1 MTVRGYVSALS
12 SRHSAFHMQSM
23 TMRGSERGGG
33 RSGRRA
39 DPETKALA
47 AIAADKPEEPNTFA
61 ALADLVRLVGR
72 SDAPQLRLRLVCA
85 IALTLAG
92 KGLGVLAPLVLGAA
106 VNHLSRGQGAGV
118 SVGLGFAAFAAG
130 WALVRFLSSVTPQLS
145 DVIFAPV
152 RAAAQRK
159 TAAETFAHA
168 LNLSLDFHQ
177 TKRSGSLSRTVDRGS
192 RSVDFLLRIL
202 AFNLVPTALELVLA
216 AAVLGGKYDWRF
228 AAVAVVVVVIYTGLT
243 FGISNWRIEHR
254 RTMNTA
260 DSEAAGLAVDA
271 LLNYETVKSFGA
283 EARAA
288 EGYDR
293 ALGDYNVAALKA
305 NTSLALL
312 NGIQGLIMNV
322 GLGVMA
328 VMAGF
333 EAAAGRLGPGDV
345 TAAVLILISLYA
357 PLNILG
363 FAYREIRQS
372 FIDME
377 EMLKITRQSPQ
388 VADAPNA
395 PDLPKPDDSRG
406 GSISFEGVSFRHDAR
421 TSGLEDVAFH
431 AAPGTTTALVGASGS
446 GKSTIV
452 KLALRL
458 LDPQAGRVLIDGR
471 DLRDITQASLRR
483 AVALVPQDVAL
494 FNDTL
499 RTNIAFARPEADDA
513 TIWAAAEAAELAG
526 FIRSLPDGMETKVG
540 ERGLKLSGGERQ
552 RVGIARALL
561 ADPCI
566 LILDEATSALDSRT
580 EAAIQKTLRRAQAGR
595 TTLVVAHRLST
606 IADADQILVLKAG
619 RIVERGAHHELVA
632 RVGGEYAA
640 LWKKQ
645 TRGARTAR
653 AEARPEPL
661 ADAD

>member
-1 MTVRGYVSALS
+1 
-12 SRHSAFHMQSM
+12 
-23 TMRGSERGGG
+23 MRGERSGG
-33 RSGRRA
+33 RR
-39 DPETKALA
+39 DPMVKAQQAGSMQDRTEGPPTL
-47 AIAADKPEEPNTFA
+47 K

-72 SDAPQLRLRLVCA
+72 SGAPQLRVRLGAA
-85 IALTLAG
+85 ITLTLAG

-106 VNHLSRGQGAGV
+106 VNRLASGQGTAVAMGW
-118 SVGLGFAAFAAG
+118 GFAAFAVG
-130 WALVRFLSSVTPQLS
+130 WALVRFLSAAAPQAS
-145 DVIFAPV
+145 DVVFAPV
-152 RAAAQRK
+152 RAAAQRR
-159 TAAETFAHA
+159 TAAEGFAHA
-168 LNLSLDFHQ
+168 LSLSLDFHQ
-177 TKRSGSLSRTVDRGS
+177 TKRSGALSRTLDRGS
-192 RSVDFLLRIL
+192 RAVDFLLRIL
-202 AFNLVPTALELVLA
+202 AFNLVPTGVELVLA

-228 AAVAVVVVVIYTGLT
+228 AAVAIAVVVVYAVAT
-243 FGISNWRIEHR
+243 FGLSNWRLEHR
-254 RTMNTA
+254 RVMNAA
-260 DSEAAGLAVDA
+260 DSEAAGVSVDA

-288 EGYDR
+288 LTYDR
-293 ALGDYNVAALKA
+293 ALGDYAAAALKA

-312 NGIQGLIMNV
+312 NGIQALIMNL

-333 EAAAGRLGPGDV
+333 EAAAGRMGPGDV
-345 TAAVLILISLYA
+345 TAAVLIMVSLYA

-377 EMLKITRQSPQ
+377 EMLKVTRQTPQ
-388 VADAPNA
+388 VADAPHA
-395 PDLPKPDDSRG
+395 QPLPRAADARG
-406 GSISFEGVSFRHDAR
+406 AAVEFQHVGFRHDAR
-421 TSGLEDVAFH
+421 ANGLEDVSFV
-431 AAPGTTTALVGASGS
+431 AAPGTTTALVGPSGA

-458 LDPQAGRVLIDGR
+458 IDPQEGRVLIDGR
-471 DLRDITQASLRR
+471 DVRDVTQASLRA

-499 RTNIAFARPEADDA
+499 AANIAFARPEADKA
-513 TIWAAAEAAELAG
+513 QVWAAAEAAELAD
-526 FIRSLPDGMETKVG
+526 FIRGLPDGMQTRVG

-580 EAAIQKTLRRAQAGR
+580 EAAIQKTLRRVSAGR

-606 IADADQILVLKAG
+606 VADADQILVLKAG

-632 RVGGEYAA
+632 RQGGEYAA
-640 LWKKQ
+640 LWRKQ
-645 TRGARTAR
+645 TRAGRTIQA
-653 AEARPEPL
+653 AG
-661 ADAD
+661 

>member
-1 MTVRGYVSALS
+1 
-12 SRHSAFHMQSM
+12 
-23 TMRGSERGGG
+23 MRGERSGG
-33 RSGRRA
+33 RR
-39 DPETKALA
+39 DPMVKAQQAGSMQDRTEGPPTL
-47 AIAADKPEEPNTFA
+47 K

-72 SDAPQLRLRLVCA
+72 SGAPQLRVRLGAA
-85 IALTLAG
+85 ITLTLAG

-106 VNHLSRGQGAGV
+106 VNRLASGQGTAVAMGW
-118 SVGLGFAAFAAG
+118 GFAAFAVG
-130 WALVRFLSSVTPQLS
+130 WALVRFLSAAAPQAS
-145 DVIFAPV
+145 DVVFAPV
-152 RAAAQRK
+152 RAAAQRR
-159 TAAETFAHA
+159 TAAEGFAHA
-168 LNLSLDFHQ
+168 LSLSLDFHQ
-177 TKRSGSLSRTVDRGS
+177 TKRSGALSRTLDRGS
-192 RSVDFLLRIL
+192 RAVDFLLRIL
-202 AFNLVPTALELVLA
+202 AFNLVPTGVELVLA

-228 AAVAVVVVVIYTGLT
+228 AAVAIAVVVVYAVAT
-243 FGISNWRIEHR
+243 FALSNWRLEHR
-254 RTMNTA
+254 RVMNAA
-260 DSEAAGLAVDA
+260 DSEAAGVSVDA

-288 EGYDR
+288 VTYDR
-293 ALGDYNVAALKA
+293 ALGDYAAAALKA

-312 NGIQGLIMNV
+312 NGIQALIMNL

-333 EAAAGRLGPGDV
+333 EAAAGRMGPGDV
-345 TAAVLILISLYA
+345 TAAVLIMVSLYA

-377 EMLKITRQSPQ
+377 EMLKVTRQTPQ
-388 VADAPNA
+388 VADAPHA
-395 PDLPKPDDSRG
+395 QPLPRAADARG
-406 GSISFEGVSFRHDAR
+406 AAVEFQHVGFRHDAR
-421 TSGLEDVAFH
+421 ANGLEDVSFM
-431 AAPGTTTALVGASGS
+431 AAPGTTTALVGPSGA

-458 LDPQAGRVLIDGR
+458 IDPQEGRVLIDGR
-471 DLRDITQASLRR
+471 DVRDVTQASLRA

-499 RTNIAFARPEADDA
+499 AANIAFARPEAGKA
-513 TIWAAAEAAELAG
+513 QVWAAAEAAELAD
-526 FIRSLPDGMETKVG
+526 FIRGLPDGMQTRVG

-580 EAAIQKTLRRAQAGR
+580 EAAIQKTLRRVSAGR

-606 IADADQILVLKAG
+606 VADADQILVLKAG

-632 RVGGEYAA
+632 RQGGEYAA
-640 LWKKQ
+640 LWRKQ
-645 TRGARTAR
+645 TRAGRTIQA
-653 AEARPEPL
+653 AG
-661 ADAD
+661 

>member
-1 MTVRGYVSALS
+1 
-12 SRHSAFHMQSM
+12 MQAM

-33 RSGRRA
+33 GGRNKGPEARA
-39 DPETKALA
+39 GA
-47 AIAADKPEEPNTFA
+47 AIDKLEDPNTFA
-61 ALADLVRLVGR
+61 ALADLIRLVGR
-72 SDAPQLRLRLVCA
+72 SGAPQLKLRLVLS
-85 IALTLAG
+85 ILLTIAG

-118 SVGLGFAAFAAG
+118 SVGLGFAAFAVG
-130 WALVRFLSSVTPQLS
+130 WAFVRFLSSATPQIS
-145 DVIFAPV
+145 DVVFAPV
-152 RAAAQRK
+152 RSAAQRR

-177 TKRSGSLSRTVDRGS
+177 TKRSGSLSRTMDRGA

-216 AAVLGGKYDWRF
+216 AGVLGGKYDLRF
-228 AAVAVVVVVIYTGLT
+228 AAVAIVVVVIYTGLT

-254 RTMNTA
+254 RVMNAA

-293 ALGDYNVAALKA
+293 ALGEYNVAALKA
-305 NTSLALL
+305 NTSLAML
-312 NGIQGLIMNV
+312 NGVQGLIMNL

-333 EAAAGRLGPGDV
+333 EAAAGRMGPGDV

-377 EMLKITRQSPQ
+377 EMLKITRQTPQ
-388 VADAPNA
+388 VADAPGA
-395 PDLPKPDDSRG
+395 PDLPKPDDARG
-406 GSISFEGVSFRHDAR
+406 GSIAFEGVSFRHDAR
-421 TSGLEDVAFH
+421 ASGLEDVDFF
-431 AAPGTTTALVGASGS
+431 AAPGTTTALVGPSGS

-471 DLRDITQASLRR
+471 DLRDVTQASLRQ

-494 FNDTL
+494 FNDSL
-499 RTNIAFARPEADDA
+499 RVNIAFARPDADDA
-513 TIWAAAEAAELAG
+513 AVWAAAEAAELAD
-526 FIRSLPDGMETKVG
+526 FIRGLPDGMQTKVG

-645 TRGARTAR
+645 TRGARGAR
-653 AEARPEPL
+653 AEALQPIE
-661 ADAD
+661 

>member
-1 MTVRGYVSALS
+1 MARGERS
-12 SRHSAFHMQSM
+12 
-23 TMRGSERGGG
+23 GNRGGG
-33 RSGRRA
+33 IEAKAQRAGAETPADVKTLPALMDLIQLVVRSR
-39 DPETKALA
+39 
-47 AIAADKPEEPNTFA
+47 
-61 ALADLVRLVGR
+61 
-72 SDAPQLRLRLVCA
+72 APQLRLRLTVS
-85 IALTLAG
+85 ILLTIGG
-92 KGLGVLAPLVLGAA
+92 KALGVVAPLVLGAA
-106 VNHLSRGQGAGV
+106 VNHLAQDQPAGV
-118 SVGLGFAAFAAG
+118 AVGLGFAGFAAG
-130 WALVRFLSSVTPQLS
+130 WAFVRFLSTAAPQLS
-145 DVIFAPV
+145 DVVFAPV
-152 RAAAQRK
+152 RQAAQR
-159 TAAETFAHA
+159 TAATETFAHA

-177 TKRSGSLSRTVDRGS
+177 TKRSGALSRTVDRGS

-202 AFNLVPTALELVLA
+202 AFNLVPTGLELVMA
-216 AAVLGGKYDWRF
+216 AGVLGGAYDWRF
-228 AAVAVVVVVIYTGLT
+228 AAVAVVVVAIYAVLT
-243 FGISNWRIEHR
+243 FTISNWRIEHR

-260 DSEAAGLAVDA
+260 DTEAAGQVVDA

-283 EARAA
+283 ESRAA
-288 EGYDR
+288 AGYDR
-293 ALGDYNVAALKA
+293 ALGVYNAAALKA
-305 NTSLALL
+305 NSSLALL
-312 NGIQGLIMNV
+312 NAVQALIMNV

-333 EAAAGRLGPGDV
+333 EAAAGRMGPGDV
-345 TAAVLILISLYA
+345 TAAVLILISLYS

-377 EMLKITRQSPQ
+377 EMLKVTRQTPQ
-388 VADAPNA
+388 VADAPGA
-395 PDLPKPDDSRG
+395 ADLVRAEGRSG
-406 GSISFEGVSFRHDAR
+406 GSLAFEDVTFRHDAR
-421 TSGLEDVAFH
+421 ANGLEDVSFV
-431 AAPGTTTALVGASGS
+431 AAPGTTTALVGPSGA

-458 LDPQAGRVLIDGR
+458 LDPQTGRVMIDGSDMR
-471 DLRDITQASLRR
+471 DVTQVSLRR

-499 RTNIAFARPEADDA
+499 AVNIAFARPEA
-513 TIWAAAEAAELAG
+513 TEEEVWAAAEAAELAD
-526 FIRSLPDGMETKVG
+526 FIRGLPDGMQTKVG

-566 LILDEATSALDSRT
+566 LVLDEATSALDSRT
-580 EAAIQKTLRRAQAGR
+580 EAAIQKTLRKAKAGR

-606 IADADQILVLKAG
+606 IADAEQILVLKAG

-645 TRGARTAR
+645 TRGARMG
-653 AEARPEPL
+653 AEV
-661 ADAD
+661 